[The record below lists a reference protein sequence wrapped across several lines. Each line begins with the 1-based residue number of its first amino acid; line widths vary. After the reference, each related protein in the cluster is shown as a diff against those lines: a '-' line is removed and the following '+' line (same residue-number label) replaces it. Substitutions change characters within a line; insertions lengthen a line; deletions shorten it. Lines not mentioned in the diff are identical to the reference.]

1 MSDAPKAAMPLCLG
15 CGFHNEAV
23 DSFGHECIRCRA
35 EPLLRESYRRG
46 FNAGVEAM
54 RSTLDSSANSLRRWS
69 P

>member
-1 MSDAPKAAMPLCLG
+1 MTEVAKAAMPLCLG

-35 EPLLRESYRRG
+35 VPEMRESYRRG
-46 FNAGVEAM
+46 FNAGVEEM
-54 RSTLDSSANSLRRWS
+54 RRTMDSSAKILRRWS